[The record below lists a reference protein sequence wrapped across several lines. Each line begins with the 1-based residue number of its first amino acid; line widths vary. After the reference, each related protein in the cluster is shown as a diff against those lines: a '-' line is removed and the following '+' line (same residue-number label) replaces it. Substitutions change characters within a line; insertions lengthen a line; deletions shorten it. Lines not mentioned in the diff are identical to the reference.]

1 MEILLGIVILIIIVL
16 IFFRRQADGP
26 VRYSYRVDT
35 IPSRPRTMRRHQDA
49 ARYIRESDDAFAKAE
64 LEQIKNRPEAY
75 NYYFNKHADHN
86 RTLKIALGLVAGYL
100 TWEMLNDD
108 NREAE
113 LQAAMT
119 QLEGDLENDTVPR
132 EDNIVEQEEAGG
144 YDDSDYGEDLSSEDE
159 EMDRL
164 YADLDDTQYF
174 EDMMDD

>member
-1 MEILLGIVILIIIVL
+1 MEILFGILILVIIVL
-16 IFFRRQADGP
+16 VFFRRQADGP
-26 VRYSYRVDT
+26 VRRSYRVDT
-35 IPSRPRTMRRHQDA
+35 IASRPRTKKRHQDA

-64 LEQIKNRPEAY
+64 LEHIKNRPEAY
-75 NYYFNKHADHN
+75 NYYFNKHADNN

-108 NREAE
+108 TREAE

-119 QLEGDLENDTVPR
+119 KLESDLQNDSVPH
-132 EDNIVEQEEAGG
+132 EDNIVEREKGGG
-144 YDDSDYGEDLSSEDE
+144 YDDSDYGEDLSSEED

-174 EDMMDD
+174 EGMMDD